1 MARPTASA
9 VTTAHQAP
17 EPTRLGADVLRDV
30 ALRPV
35 RAHHSFESCVEQLA
49 TAVRLGVY
57 PKGSTLPP
65 ERELAARMEVS
76 RATLRE
82 AIAALRQAGLLET
95 VRGRG
100 GGTVVL
106 AQPEIVLDRPADL
119 GERREELLDSLVFR
133 RIVEPGA
140 CAVAASKPVDAAQRA
155 MLRAALGDVDR
166 AEGRRA
172 HRQADSRLH
181 LAIATLTG
189 SSQVIGAVTR
199 VQADLH
205 TLLTA
210 IPVLAV
216 NIEHSNG
223 QHEAIVQAILA
234 GDPEGARRSMEEHCD
249 DTAALLR
256 GLLG

>member
-1 MARPTASA
+1 MARPTAPAA
-9 VTTAHQAP
+9 VRDPGPAQLDA
-17 EPTRLGADVLRDV
+17 EVLRDV
-30 ALRPV
+30 ALQPV
-35 RAHHSFESCVEQLA
+35 RAHHAFESCVEQLA

-57 PKGSTLPP
+57 PKGSMLPP
-65 ERELAARMEVS
+65 ERELAGRMEVS

-106 AQPEIVLDRPADL
+106 AQPEIVRDRPADL
-119 GERREELLDSLVFR
+119 GDRREDLLDSLVFR

-140 CAVAASKPVDAAQRA
+140 CALAASRGLEPHQHEI
-155 MLRAALGDVDR
+155 LRAALGDVAR

-189 SSQVIGAVTR
+189 SSHVVGAVTR

-216 NIEHSNG
+216 NIDHSSA
-223 QHEAIVQAILA
+223 QHEAIVQAIIA
-234 GDPEGARRSMEEHCD
+234 GDADGARLSMEEHCD